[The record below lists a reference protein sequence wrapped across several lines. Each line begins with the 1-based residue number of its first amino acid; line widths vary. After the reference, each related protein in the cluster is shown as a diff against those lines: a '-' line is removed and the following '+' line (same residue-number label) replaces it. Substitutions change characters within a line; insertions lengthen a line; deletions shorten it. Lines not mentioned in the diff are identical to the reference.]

1 MTAPT
6 LIQIATA
13 TTLPPV
19 TPPSDPL
26 LLASRLVDAC
36 PAPALLVEAG
46 GRLRS
51 ANRAATSLLGLTT
64 GGAEPSLRDLVG
76 IGWREVELIAR
87 DGQSDLAAELPTA
100 RLLAD
105 RRGTRVHFEPI
116 AIADGSLAGVVAF
129 FEPSS
134 DTVAPTRRS
143 GRNDRGFDAL
153 FGDDPAVAA
162 TKEAGARFARTLL
175 PILLL
180 AEVRRQPW
188 HGRFTVQARG
198 AIGRSSPSTAVRSRR
213 TCSRASSSA
222 TPRAPSPEA
231 GREGNDGKI
240 GAARGG
246 TYSRR
251 GRRDARTAPG
261 AAPARARGRHLLPGG
276 RQPAATGRCPPGLR
290 HLPRSAPAG
299 RRRRLPSGTS
309 TTGSTGPSSAC
320 RRCGRRQDVSAL
332 MHRLQGL
339 AAEAGRA
346 TPPELAPEAFES
358 MVRFPGRATCGRSK
372 QALQHAL
379 ILSDGDTIRPEH
391 LPRELAESEP
401 MPERRDRAAGCR
413 TRPLDRA
420 ADARAHA
427 RRDRARAA
435 RSSPSPRPAATSAAP
450 PTSCGIARSTIYR
463 RLRRHGLLA

>member
-1 MTAPT
+1 M
-6 LIQIATA
+6 
-13 TTLPPV
+13 

-51 ANRAATSLLGLTT
+51 ANRAATSLLGLTN

-105 RRGTRVHFEPI
+105 RRGTRVRFEPI
-116 AIADGSLAGVVAF
+116 AVADGSLAGVVAF

-153 FGDDPAVAA
+153 FGDDPAVVA

-180 AEVRRQPW
+180 AETGTGKELLARAIHGASARRDRPFVAINCGALSP
-188 HGRFTVQARG
+188 HLLESELFGYAPGAFTG
-198 AIGRSSPSTAVRSRR
+198 AS
-213 TCSRASSSA
+213 
-222 TPRAPSPEA
+222 
-231 GREGNDGKI
+231 REGNDGKI

-246 TYSRR
+246 TLFLDEVGEMPGPLQALLLRVLEDGTYYRVGDNR
-251 GRRDARTAPG
+251 PRQADVRLVCATCRD
-261 AAPARARGRHLLPGG
+261 
-276 RQPAATGRCPPGLR
+276 
-290 HLPRSAPAG
+290 LPRLVADGAFRQDLYYRING
-299 RRRRLPSGTS
+299 ACLGLP
-309 TTGSTGPSSAC
+309 PV
-320 RRCGRRQDVSAL
+320 RERQDVSAL
-332 MHRLQGL
+332 ISHLLQGL

-346 TPPELAPEAFES
+346 TPPEMAPEAFES
-358 MVRFPGRATCGRSK
+358 MVRFPWPGNVRQIKT
-372 QALQHAL
+372 ALQHAL

-401 MPERRDRAAGCR
+401 MPERRETVPPAAAPERSTAPPTPVR
-413 TRPLDRA
+413 TLVEIERERLELAVATARGNLSRA
-420 ADARAHA
+420 ADEL
-427 RRDRARAA
+427 
-435 RSSPSPRPAATSAAP
+435 
-450 PTSCGIARSTIYR
+450 GIARSTIYR